1 VISSAIVERYARA
14 IFELGVESGQLEH
27 LSAQLRDLST
37 LFATSRELR
46 MVGENPLIPDDQR
59 DAVLKELGGR
69 LGVGDLALNTVRL
82 LARRRRLSALPD
94 IAKRLGGL
102 ADEKAGVVRAKVVSA
117 APLSEDFYT
126 KLAQKLEAK
135 TRMKVVIERE
145 QDPSL
150 IAGVVTKIGDN
161 TIDGSLRGRLSAMER
176 NLLQARV

>member
-1 VISSAIVERYARA
+1 MISSAIVERYARA

-27 LSAQLRDLST
+27 LSAQLRDLSA
-37 LFATSRELR
+37 LFATSRERR

-102 ADEKAGVVRAKVVSA
+102 ADEKAG
-117 APLSEDFYT
+117 
-126 KLAQKLEAK
+126 EALK
-135 TRMKVVIERE
+135 
-145 QDPSL
+145 
-150 IAGVVTKIGDN
+150 
-161 TIDGSLRGRLSAMER
+161 
-176 NLLQARV
+176 ARVEKSARADKIQSTPTFFVNGKMVKEGEITLKELDAAIAAASK